1 MTVYAAP
8 FSADLSVRQNGF
20 SREPQ
25 PELCNAGPRLVMRL
39 SCTQEGKERCFS
51 GGGENVVQAEAES
64 SAAALTRSEPPFRP
78 QAAKTGGGGWWL
90 SRALWY
96 FVNRSRECRLTRY
109 VGDDESH
116 YLSCA
121 WSYG

>member
-1 MTVYAAP
+1 MPTN
-8 FSADLSVRQNGF
+8 SM
-20 SREPQ
+20 
-25 PELCNAGPRLVMRL
+25 VMRL
-39 SCTQEGKERCFS
+39 SCTQEGKESCFS

-96 FVNRSRECRLTRY
+96 FVNRSRECRLTSD
-109 VGDDESH
+109 VCA
-116 YLSCA
+116 LSSSSA
-121 WSYG
+121 LSLYAIPGRTQLVTLFLHTL